1 MKTTDMLHLVAE
13 SSLNIERMVLPDDEK
28 HPLLNRQIVYTG
40 ITRAKKRAV
49 IVGNEGALTSGGLC
63 ASLSGSEETSCHAV
77 VAAARYSSKALVFG
91 EVWMGV
97 GYEIIDS
104 HSNLNFYGI
113 ISAQF

>member
-13 SSLNIERMVLPDDEK
+13 SGLDMERMVLPDDEK

-63 ASLSGSEETSCHAV
+63 ASLSGSEETCCHVV
-77 VAAARYSSKALVFG
+77 VAAARYSSKAIVFL
-91 EVWMGV
+91 EVWMSI
-97 GYEIIDS
+97 EHKIIDS
-104 HSNLNFYGI
+104 HPNLNFYGI
-113 ISAQF
+113 ILAL

>member
-63 ASLSGSEETSCHAV
+63 ASLSGSEETSCHV
-77 VAAARYSSKALVFG
+77 VVTAARYSSKALVSG
-91 EVWMGV
+91 EVWMSIEH
-97 GYEIIDS
+97 EIIDS
-104 HSNLNFYGI
+104 HPNLNFYGI
-113 ISAQF
+113 ILAL

>member
-77 VAAARYSSKALVFG
+77 VAAARYSSKALFLG
-91 EVWMGV
+91 EIWMGI

-113 ISAQF
+113 ISA